1 MTRTHIDFLDEKDKL
16 LPKKPRRKIKL
27 FSKACLYL
35 LIIVGV
41 LFVSSSFGVITSSEH
56 LAKTFGNVSLW
67 GQIKHLM
74 GSEDKKIAGQEEDR
88 INVLLLGIGGEDH
101 DGPYLTDTNIIAS
114 FKPSTKQVALI
125 SIPRDLLVPVPNYGW
140 QRINS
145 ADSFGEKI
153 NPGRGG
159 ELTARVVSEIFN
171 LPIHYYVRIDF
182 AGFKQIIDDLGGINI
197 EVENTLDDPMYPVKG
212 KEMATTTQRY
222 EHLVIKQGWQHM
234 DGDLAL
240 KYVRSRHAIGIEGS
254 DFARSKR
261 QQKVLMAV
269 KEKVLSF
276 STLANPYKVSRVME
290 TLSQHLATNFQV
302 WEALALFNL
311 GKDVKEENITR
322 RVLDDSPDGPLYS
335 AVLEDG
341 AFVLRPKAGNFSQL
355 QFIASNIFNTE
366 TKETDIVKP
375 KIIEIKN
382 GTKINGLAFRT
393 SQYLESFGYRVVK
406 MANAPTQDYQ
416 KTVVYNLT
424 GNPDNKTAEN
434 LAKILSAEL
443 ATALPDWLMDT
454 STKPVSPDAEALI
467 ILGQDRKGL

>member
-1 MTRTHIDFLDEKDKL
+1 
-16 LPKKPRRKIKL
+16 
-27 FSKACLYL
+27 
-35 LIIVGV
+35 
-41 LFVSSSFGVITSSEH
+41 
-56 LAKTFGNVSLW
+56 
-67 GQIKHLM
+67 
-74 GSEDKKIAGQEEDR
+74 
-88 INVLLLGIGGEDH
+88 
-101 DGPYLTDTNIIAS
+101 
-114 FKPSTKQVALI
+114 
-125 SIPRDLLVPVPNYGW
+125 
-140 QRINS
+140 
-145 ADSFGEKI
+145 
-153 NPGRGG
+153 
-159 ELTARVVSEIFN
+159 
-171 LPIHYYVRIDF
+171 
-182 AGFKQIIDDLGGINI
+182 
-197 EVENTLDDPMYPVKG
+197 
-212 KEMATTTQRY
+212 
-222 EHLVIKQGWQHM
+222 
-234 DGDLAL
+234 
-240 KYVRSRHAIGIEGS
+240 
-254 DFARSKR
+254 
-261 QQKVLMAV
+261 
-269 KEKVLSF
+269 
-276 STLANPYKVSRVME
+276 ME